1 MLLWTLYG
9 SLLLQLKHRSSG
21 LILLQCGRFFE
32 DVGCCGRKIGK
43 SYSCVPE
50 LDSSQSSLVC

>member
-1 MLLWTLYG
+1 M
-9 SLLLQLKHRSSG
+9 LKHRSSG
-21 LILLQCGRFFE
+21 LTLLRYGRLFG
-32 DVGCCGRKIGK
+32 DGWVTGYRDRKVGK